1 MNVIIHDL
9 EKEQFENLP
18 FVVSENTIIIADDNH
33 IKNCIGCFSCWT
45 KTPGQCIIKDQYQ
58 DMGKIL
64 AGANQVTVISKLV
77 YGGYSPFVK
86 NVLDRSIPYLLPFFR
101 TINNES
107 HHKQRYKSTFSLSVF
122 FYGEE
127 TISNATETAQALVAA
142 NCRNFYVKEH
152 KVFFF
157 QSLEQF
163 SGECVI

>member
-9 EKEQFENLP
+9 EKEQFEILP
-18 FVVSENTIIIADDNH
+18 FFAGENTVIIADDKG
-33 IKNCIGCFSCWT
+33 IKNCIGCFSCWI
-45 KTPGQCIIKDQYQ
+45 KTPGQCIIKDKYQ
-58 DMGKIL
+58 EMGKIL
-64 AGANQVTVISKLV
+64 AGATQVTVISNLV

-107 HHKQRYKSTFSLSVF
+107 HHKQRYQNTFSLSVY
-122 FYGEE
+122 FYGEDIAAK
-127 TISNATETAQALVAA
+127 TMETAQALVKA

-157 QSLEQF
+157 QSLEQL
-163 SGECVI
+163 SRECVI